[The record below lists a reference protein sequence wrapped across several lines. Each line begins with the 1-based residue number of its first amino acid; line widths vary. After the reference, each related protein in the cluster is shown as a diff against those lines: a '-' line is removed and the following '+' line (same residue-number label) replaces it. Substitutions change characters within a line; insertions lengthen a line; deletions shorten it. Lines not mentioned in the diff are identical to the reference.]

1 MRGRRGCYGGYYGG
15 GGDLMGLIAV
25 ALLAI
30 VAMPLVGGYVLVTG
44 KDEGSK
50 LLDRSLV
57 GGRTYRMGSLRA
69 EIGDA
74 YEER

>member
-1 MRGRRGCYGGYYGG
+1 MRKGEGRMRGRRGCYGGYYGG

-50 LLDRSLV
+50 LLGGALLV
-57 GGRTYRMGSLRA
+57 VGLIVWAALGLR
-69 EIGDA
+69 
-74 YEER
+74 

>member
-15 GGDLMGLIAV
+15 GGDLMGLITV

-44 KDEGSK
+44 KGEGSK
-50 LLDRSLV
+50 LLGGALLV
-57 GGRTYRMGSLRA
+57 VGLIIWAVLGLR
-69 EIGDA
+69 
-74 YEER
+74 

>member
-30 VAMPLVGGYVLVTG
+30 VAMPLVGGCPC
-44 KDEGSK
+44 
-50 LLDRSLV
+50 DRK
-57 GGRTYRMGSLRA
+57 G
-69 EIGDA
+69 
-74 YEER
+74 

>member
-50 LLDRSLV
+50 LLDGALLV
-57 GGRTYRMGSLRA
+57 GGLIVWAALRRCA
-69 EIGDA
+69 C
-74 YEER
+74 

>member
-30 VAMPLVGGYVLVTG
+30 VAIPIVGGYVLVTG

-50 LLDRSLV
+50 LLDGSMWV
-57 GGRTYRMGSLRA
+57 GGLIVWAALGLR
-69 EIGDA
+69 
-74 YEER
+74 

>member
-44 KDEGSK
+44 KDEESK
-50 LLDRSLV
+50 LLGGALLV
-57 GGRTYRMGSLRA
+57 VGLIIWAVLGLR
-69 EIGDA
+69 
-74 YEER
+74 

>member
-1 MRGRRGCYGGYYGG
+1 MYGPKNFSFSVGPSQYYGG

-50 LLDRSLV
+50 LLDGALLV
-57 GGRTYRMGSLRA
+57 GGLIVWAALGLR
-69 EIGDA
+69 
-74 YEER
+74 

>member
-1 MRGRRGCYGGYYGG
+1 MRRRRGCYGDYYSACGN
-15 GGDLMGLIAV
+15 LMGLIAV

-50 LLDRSLV
+50 LLDGALLV
-57 GGRTYRMGSLRA
+57 GGLIVWAALGLR
-69 EIGDA
+69 
-74 YEER
+74 